1 MSFPS
6 GSTLKVLLLNGAS
19 PNTGPFDLYVNS
31 ITASSGILIAN
42 DVSKATLS
50 GSGYEFITPIETY
63 QVWAKSD
70 STITNADV
78 FILGNIPGVNGSV
91 SVTGSYEESLT
102 AGQVTASV
110 FFDNG
115 YGLQNSGTIPSAF
128 NVCPSTVG
136 IGTASINN
144 IYNTLV
150 VLKTHETS
158 SEYIR
163 FFANNG
169 STSGYFYHLPS
180 SASVSAFKA
189 VNTLN
194 ICVDL
199 SSGNYQTVP
208 TNSINVYPT
217 ASVYVSLDKSANDS
231 DYFEAWVIVKA
242 NGNTVYSSS
251 AEYDPFNPT
260 FIGVPGDALV
270 EVTASIP
277 QLPGWTSGDNFS
289 SSLALQ
295 NRLRYNSP
303 EYPLDPSINLLQNVL
318 LSGPTSN
325 NTLQYSFPAVPGGY
339 YEATNNATISNMNF
353 AFSASLCGTAQT
365 SSFRTDSNLIS
376 GNVYQRFFDDFPSW
390 CATVT
395 FVKVTSL
402 PPNNFTYWQPV
413 GVLGCNEPECL

>member
-169 STSGYFYHLPS
+169 LTSGYFYHLPS

-217 ASVYVSLDKSANDS
+217 ASIITTSQKLGDANA
-231 DYFEAWVIVKA
+231 YELWIQLKA
-242 NGNTVYSSS
+242 NGVLIYSGSS
-251 AEYDPFNPT
+251 TGTGFNS
-260 FIGVPGDALV
+260 GVPGNAIV
-270 EVTASIP
+270 EYTASIP
-277 QLPGWTSGDNFS
+277 QISSWTSGNAFT
-289 SSLALQ
+289 SSLQVQ
-295 NRLRYNSP
+295 NLLRYNSP
-303 EYPLDPSINLLQNVL
+303 EYALDPMVNLFQNVI
-318 LSGPTSN
+318 LSSSISE

-339 YEATNNATISNMNF
+339 YELDADGNVSGVNYAY
-353 AFSASLCGTAQT
+353 SASLCGTGQT
-365 SSFRTDSNLIS
+365 SSFISDDELVS
-376 GNVYQRFFDDFPSW
+376 GNVYKRFFFDNPSW

-395 FVKVTSL
+395 FVKVTSQA
-402 PPNNFTYWQPV
+402 PTANTSWQPV
-413 GVLGCNEPECL
+413 SGCGDPEC

>member
-158 SEYIR
+158 SEYII
-163 FFANNG
+163 FFENNG
-169 STSGYFYHLPS
+169 LTSGYFYHLPS

-217 ASVYVSLDKSANDS
+217 ASIITTSQKLGDANA
-231 DYFEAWVIVKA
+231 YELWIQLKA
-242 NGNTVYSSS
+242 NGVLIYSGSS
-251 AEYDPFNPT
+251 TGTGFNS
-260 FIGVPGDALV
+260 GVPGNAIV
-270 EVTASIP
+270 EYTASIP
-277 QLPGWTSGDNFS
+277 QISSWTSGNAFT
-289 SSLALQ
+289 SSLQVQ
-295 NRLRYNSP
+295 NLLRYNSP
-303 EYPLDPSINLLQNVL
+303 EYALDPMVNLFQNVI
-318 LSGPTSN
+318 LSSSISE
-325 NTLQYSFPAVPGGY
+325 NTLQYSFPAIPGGY
-339 YEATNNATISNMNF
+339 YELDADGNVSGVNYAY
-353 AFSASLCGTAQT
+353 SASLCGTGQT
-365 SSFRTDSNLIS
+365 SSFIS
-376 GNVYQRFFDDFPSW
+376 DDELVSGDVYLRYFFDNPTT

-395 FVKVTSL
+395 FVKVTSQA
-402 PPNNFTYWQPV
+402 PTANTSWQPV
-413 GVLGCNEPECL
+413 SGCGDPEC

>member
-169 STSGYFYHLPS
+169 LTSGYFYHLPS

-217 ASVYVSLDKSANDS
+217 ASIITTSQKLVDANA
-231 DYFEAWVIVKA
+231 YELWIQLKA
-242 NGNTVYSSS
+242 NGVLIYSGSS
-251 AEYDPFNPT
+251 TGTGFNS
-260 FIGVPGDALV
+260 GVPGNAIV
-270 EVTASIP
+270 EYTASIP
-277 QLPGWTSGDNFS
+277 QISSWTSGNAFT
-289 SSLALQ
+289 SSLQVQ
-295 NRLRYNSP
+295 NLLRYNSP
-303 EYPLDPSINLLQNVL
+303 EYALDPMVNLFQNVI
-318 LSGPTSN
+318 LSSSISE
-325 NTLQYSFPAVPGGY
+325 NTLQYSFPAIPGGY
-339 YEATNNATISNMNF
+339 YELDADGNVSGVNYAY
-353 AFSASLCGTAQT
+353 SASLCGTGQT
-365 SSFRTDSNLIS
+365 SSFIS
-376 GNVYQRFFDDFPSW
+376 DDELVSGDVYLRYFFDNPTT

-395 FVKVTSL
+395 FVKVTSQA
-402 PPNNFTYWQPV
+402 PTANTSWQPV
-413 GVLGCNEPECL
+413 SGCGDPEC